1 MVMIIM
7 ASLGAAVGSVA
18 RFLIQTRFTA
28 HAERTILGINWLAA
42 LMAGIMVGLQLT
54 PVVNTLMMAGVIGGF
69 STFSG
74 PIIKLA
80 DSLGDAS
87 KRWGAIRDIVI
98 LFAGGIILFDL
109 GYLLTSYFMAY

>member
-1 MVMIIM
+1 MVMIIV

-18 RFLIQTRFTA
+18 RFLIQARFTA
-28 HAERTILGINWLAA
+28 YAERTILGINWLAA
-42 LMAGIMVGLQLT
+42 FLAGIMVSLHLS
-54 PVVNTLMMAGVIGGF
+54 PVLHTLMLVGLIGGF

-87 KRWGAIRDIVI
+87 KRLRAIRDIVI

-109 GYLLTSYFMAY
+109 GYLLTAYVMGH